1 MSARVIMIP
10 VRYCVVLL
18 AMALLSLSGCS
29 NHPVRHL
36 ASDVGMI
43 KPGETTRQEALSLL
57 GDPDST
63 RQVSASTEEWIYQ
76 EEDKSLGQKVP
87 VVGGAFSSKGNK
99 TVVLILKGN
108 IVTAARYGA
117 YEKGALDWKDDYT
130 WQKIDPTPATQ
141 SGAQAEGKPEPKT
154 KAGQ

>member
-1 MSARVIMIP
+1 MSARVIMMP
-10 VRYCVVLL
+10 LRYCVILL
-18 AMALLSLSGCS
+18 AMILPALSGCS
-29 NHPVRHL
+29 HHPVRHL
-36 ASDVGMI
+36 ASDVGLI

-63 RQVSASTEEWIYQ
+63 RQVSATTEEWIYQ

-87 VVGGAFSSKGNK
+87 VVGGAFSSKGYK
-99 TVVLILKGN
+99 TVVLILNGN

-117 YEKGALDWKDDYT
+117 YEKAADDWKDDYT
-130 WQKIDPTPATQ
+130 WQKIDSTPTAQP
-141 SGAQAEGKPEPKT
+141 GAAAEGKSEPKT